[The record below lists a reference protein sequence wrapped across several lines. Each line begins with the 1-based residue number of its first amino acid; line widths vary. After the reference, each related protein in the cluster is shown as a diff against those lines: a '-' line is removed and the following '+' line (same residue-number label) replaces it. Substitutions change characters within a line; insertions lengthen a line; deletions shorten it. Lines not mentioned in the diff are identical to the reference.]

1 MSKSKK
7 KEKEKLYIRL
17 ISDKKGA
24 LGSVM
29 GSIGSFFQGLLQMM
43 PKWLLYLLLI
53 GVIVIVGTILTFI
66 FNVFGIYCT
75 SSDIPVSIGFNP
87 LSTAELIGQV
97 PDVATVGTNSIKV
110 ENPGFPTFLYS
121 KTCSLFLNSGTIEF
135 EDGSTQDFNN
145 TWFYQDTVCVVCVH
159 VKVYNYTGKNILI
172 PITPEAGLCYG
183 NVWAGE
189 EYVSPLWSTYDCS
202 EGAGGNLCRPPQD
215 YFYDYTTNTYKCDET
230 VTDCTK
236 KTLGQTWDDIL
247 VQKGARPLYED
258 AYGEGREIKY
268 DKFAQ
273 IRCRD
278 ARPRF
283 TIYGIELFRAEYWA
297 FLIIIVIGMWA
308 IIKFKRK

>member
-7 KEKEKLYIRL
+7 KSKEKTSTIRL

-24 LGSVM
+24 LGSVI

-75 SSDIPVSIGFNP
+75 SSDIPMSIGFNP
-87 LSTAELIGQV
+87 LSTAELIGQI

-110 ENPGFPTFLYS
+110 ENPGFPSLLTS
-121 KTCSLFLNSGTIEF
+121 KTCSLFLNSGTIVL
-135 EDGSTQDFNN
+135 EDGNTQEFNN
-145 TWFYQDTVCVVCVH
+145 TWFYVDNQCVVCIH
-159 VKVYNYTGKNILI
+159 AKVYNHTGKNILI
-172 PITPEAGLCYG
+172 PIIPEAGLCYG
-183 NVWAGE
+183 NVWAGVE
-189 EYVSPLWSTYDCS
+189 VSSLFGTYDCS
-202 EGAGGNLCRPPQD
+202 EGGNLCRPPQD
-215 YFYDYTTNTYKCDET
+215 YFYDYTTNTYRCDET
-230 VTDCTK
+230 TTDCTK
-236 KTLGQTWDDIL
+236 KTLGQTWDDLL
-247 VQKGARPLYED
+247 VQKGAKPLYED

-297 FLIIIVIGMWA
+297 FLIIITIGMWA
-308 IIKFKRK
+308 IIKFRRK